1 MDFDLTDDQRMI
13 RDMVRDFAQKEI
25 APIAAEMDKTE
36 EFPWPVVRKM
46 GKLGLLGLPIP
57 EKYGGAGADTV
68 SYAIAVEEVSR
79 ASGSLGITLAAH
91 CSLGSSPIYLFGTE
105 EQKHAFL
112 PPLASGQGLA
122 AFGLTEPGA
131 GSDAG
136 ATRTTAVRDGDAWV
150 INGQKT
156 FITNGS
162 IARTVVVSAV
172 TDRSKGTK
180 GISSFIVPADAPG
193 FQPGRNEDKL
203 GLRASVTSQLFF
215 NDCRVP
221 AGNLLGQEGDGFRQ
235 MLITLDGGRISI
247 GAMALGLAQAALD
260 ASLKYAKERVQFGQ
274 PIANF

>member
-1 MDFDLTDDQRMI
+1 MDFELTDDQRMI

-46 GKLGLLGLPIP
+46 GELGLLGLPIP

-91 CSLGSSPIYLFGTE
+91 TSLGTYPIYLFGTE
-105 EQKHAFL
+105 EQKHAYL
-112 PPLASGQGLA
+112 PPLASGQGLG

-150 INGQKT
+150 INGQ
-156 FITNGS
+156 
-162 IARTVVVSAV
+162 
-172 TDRSKGTK
+172 
-180 GISSFIVPADAPG
+180 
-193 FQPGRNEDKL
+193 
-203 GLRASVTSQLFF
+203 
-215 NDCRVP
+215 
-221 AGNLLGQEGDGFRQ
+221 
-235 MLITLDGGRISI
+235 
-247 GAMALGLAQAALD
+247 
-260 ASLKYAKERVQFGQ
+260 
-274 PIANF
+274 